1 MEWLTLKG
9 GGTEKR
15 GNKDLKKG
23 GGGGGQ
29 AGSRGGYLKKW
40 GTGTPLWT
48 MIFGGCRNANIL

>member
-15 GNKDLKKG
+15 GHKDLKM
-23 GGGGGQ
+23 GGGQ
-29 AGSRGGYLKKW
+29 AGSRGGYLKKR

-48 MIFGGCRNANIL
+48 VIFGGCRNANIL